1 MGPPLDNRP
10 TLKPHF
16 AALQPPV
23 PKPAPAL
30 LQPISTAGSGAAPEA
45 MRSRAS
51 LVPVPR
57 VPRVS
62 MLSGGN
68 LYQSFGLPGA
78 APTRRNVI
86 NEKPSE
92 GEGDGSGTM
101 GIGMT
106 EKEIDERVISL
117 VSILYSD
124 ADILP
129 RSQRQLRPKS
139 PGD

>member
-1 MGPPLDNRP
+1 
-10 TLKPHF
+10 
-16 AALQPPV
+16 
-23 PKPAPAL
+23 
-30 LQPISTAGSGAAPEA
+30 
-45 MRSRAS
+45 
-51 LVPVPR
+51 
-57 VPRVS
+57 

-106 EKEIDERVISL
+106 EKEIDERVTSL
-117 VSILYSD
+117 VSIS
-124 ADILP
+124 ILMLISFP
-129 RSQRQLRPKS
+129 DLKGS
-139 PGD
+139 